1 MDSEILPTTD
11 STLSKRLAIRT
22 RQETDGQGR
31 RSSTENRQSL
41 DPEPPVIPPVQHHSQ
56 APFRKP
62 QSEGL
67 EQTPSQAPRKRRHKK
82 LSRAQS
88 LVQVAIENQREKQVP
103 FWAWSVETGQWGG
116 RVSHTLGALAED
128 SEPRPISHGPL
139 QPAERPTSL
148 QNWLNESEASPF
160 SVRPPD
166 SVLQSVQAILK
177 QDNAGLA
184 QEHVQARMLA
194 HSGETISPPLRVEA
208 EK

>member
-1 MDSEILPTTD
+1 M
-11 STLSKRLAIRT
+11 
-22 RQETDGQGR
+22 
-31 RSSTENRQSL
+31 
-41 DPEPPVIPPVQHHSQ
+41 
-56 APFRKP
+56 
-62 QSEGL
+62 
-67 EQTPSQAPRKRRHKK
+67 
-82 LSRAQS
+82 
-88 LVQVAIENQREKQVP
+88 AIENQREKQVP
-103 FWAWSVETGQWGG
+103 FRAWTVETGQWGG
-116 RVSHTLGALAED
+116 RVSHTPGALAED
-128 SEPRPISHGPL
+128 SEPGPISNGPPE
-139 QPAERPTSL
+139 PAERPTSL